1 MEVALFIQNIQE
13 ERAEVALHIFGSQ
26 SNDTSMNDAMKQKG
40 LTERFQ
46 MTDRALEDVPTWPN
60 VRSGKII
67 EVCISFANVLLT
79 CVQIGKCIFFTFY
92 PQ

>member
-13 ERAEVALHIFGSQ
+13 ERAEVALHIFSSQ
-26 SNDTSMNDAMKQKG
+26 SNSNTSINDAMKQKG

-67 EVCISFANVLLT
+67 KVCISFANVPLT
-79 CVQIGKCIFFTFY
+79 CVQIDKCF
-92 PQ
+92 